1 MQVSKQIDQLIMSLK
16 NLKPELSEDK
26 SSNSVKFSSLLRQS
40 LGNLS
45 VDDKNSRALDPTPNH
60 QISSEIPPWVDPNYG
75 YDPENPRKP
84 NMREL
89 MEALTGKSVETLY
102 EEQDENYDSI
112 RYNASEILYGVV
124 GLNLDTRN
132 WPVIMESEDIL
143 ATARSETGIMYGT
156 KVDIESIFDDNGTL
170 RQQIAVLQDKSN
182 NTLRQIPT
190 NIALAEK
197 TLKNFGATKSSIRA
211 NLDDKV
217 VHGKIEQN
225 LLSFLQN
232 YNENPDKLGQVALQT
247 ATENISRKLSEEIPT
262 EELEKL

>member
-1 MQVSKQIDQLIMSLK
+1 MSLK

-89 MEALTGKSVETLY
+89 MEALTGKSVEETY
-102 EEQDENYDSI
+102 EDGENYDSI

-124 GLNLDTRN
+124 GLNSDTRD
-132 WPVIMESEDIL
+132 WLAIMDSEDIL

-156 KVDIESIFDDNGTL
+156 KVDIESIFDDNGSL

-190 NIALAEK
+190 NISLAEK
-197 TLKNFGATKSSIRA
+197 TLKNFGATQSSIPT

-217 VHGKIEQN
+217 VNEKFEQN

-232 YNENPDKLGQVALQT
+232 YNENPDKLDQVALQT
-247 ATENISRKLSEEIPT
+247 ATENISRKLSDEIPT

>member
-1 MQVSKQIDQLIMSLK
+1 MQVAKQIDQLIISLK

-26 SSNSVKFSSLLRQS
+26 SANSSKFSGLLRQS
-40 LGNLS
+40 LDNS
-45 VDDKNSRALDPTPNH
+45 VVNDKNSKVLDPTPNH
-60 QISSEIPPWVDPNYG
+60 QVTSKIPPWVDPNYG

-89 MEALTGKSVETLY
+89 MEALTGKSVEETY
-102 EEQDENYDSI
+102 EDGENYDSI

-124 GLNLDTRN
+124 GLNSDTRD
-132 WPVIMESEDIL
+132 WLAIMDSEDIL

-156 KVDIESIFDDNGTL
+156 KVDIESIFDDNGSL

-190 NIALAEK
+190 NISLAEK
-197 TLKNFGATKSSIRA
+197 TLKNFGATQSSIPT

-217 VHGKIEQN
+217 VNEKFEQN

-232 YNENPDKLGQVALQT
+232 YNENPDKLDQVALQT
-247 ATENISRKLSEEIPT
+247 ATENISRKLSDEIPT